1 MDGIEWIRLTMPQN
15 FENVLVIHREL
26 PSLDE

>member
-1 MDGIEWIRLTMPQN
+1 VNGIEWIKFTIPQT

-26 PSLDE
+26 PNLDE